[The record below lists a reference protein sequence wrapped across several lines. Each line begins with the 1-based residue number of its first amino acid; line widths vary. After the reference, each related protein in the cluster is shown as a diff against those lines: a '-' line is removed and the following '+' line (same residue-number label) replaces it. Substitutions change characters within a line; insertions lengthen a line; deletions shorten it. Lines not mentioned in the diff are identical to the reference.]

1 MISKTE
7 DSVPKINNRHEIERK
22 LLEYKY
28 NVGYNATIHNLNK
41 IVRYT
46 PKVGNEGPFHAHN
59 LRMKES

>member
-1 MISKTE
+1 M
-7 DSVPKINNRHEIERK
+7 PKINNRHEIERK

-28 NVGYNATIHNLNK
+28 NIGYNATVHNLNK